1 MVLVAKLDRPV
12 CSLKALLD
20 VVEIIEEKGSCLQSL
35 GEPVEI
41 SSEMGRFME
50 QIMGMPTEFERKRI
64 RERTLEDLEA
74 AHERGRIGGHPPRF
88 TTEQRQM
95 VA

>member
-1 MVLVAKLDRPV
+1 
-12 CSLKALLD
+12 
-20 VVEIIEEKGSCLQSL
+20 
-35 GEPVEI
+35 
-41 SSEMGRFME
+41 
-50 QIMGMPTEFERKRI
+50 MGMPTEFERKRI

-74 AHERGRIGGHPPRF
+74 AHERGRICGHPPRF